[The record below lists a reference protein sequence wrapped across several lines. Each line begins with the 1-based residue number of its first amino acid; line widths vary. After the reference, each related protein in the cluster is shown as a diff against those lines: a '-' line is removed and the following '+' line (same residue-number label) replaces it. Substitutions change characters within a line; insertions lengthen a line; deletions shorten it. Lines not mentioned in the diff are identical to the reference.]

1 MRAKFVSICTFGLAL
16 LVAVSTN
23 NLCGCSVIGASIG
36 ASGASSRA
44 IRLEVENVKPGTQ
57 ITIITKQGSNISG
70 KYVGLDSVPA
80 EGYAESYAKGR
91 EQNREKVILPKLGD
105 SIIITPL
112 YDSGRRGLKGK
123 FLGFDLGAILVR
135 RTGKTEP
142 NKVFLN
148 TIRTIVDSDE
158 NIVRAETLKKLMA
171 GGKIPLLSVLLAIY
185 VQSEG
190 GKTRVAMDKVHAIR
204 VLGNRK
210 RRALTG
216 FLIGAPVDALV
227 AWSIFFADPD
237 LLCVLSMQCIY
248 CDALQTH
255 TLTYECPHE

>member
-1 MRAKFVSICTFGLAL
+1 MLEVYLIWKFFVSFCFPF
-16 LVAVSTN
+16 VFQ
-23 NLCGCSVIGASIG
+23 IGPQ
-36 ASGASSRA
+36 
-44 IRLEVENVKPGTQ
+44 K
-57 ITIITKQGSNISG
+57 
-70 KYVGLDSVPA
+70 
-80 EGYAESYAKGR
+80 
-91 EQNREKVILPKLGD
+91 LPC
-105 SIIITPL
+105 ITPL
-112 YDSGRRGLKGK
+112 YSRTFYPRRELKGK
-123 FLGFDLGAILVR
+123 FKGFDYGTILVR
-135 RTGKTEP
+135 QTGETEP

-237 LLCVLSMQCIY
+237 LFCVLSMQCIY